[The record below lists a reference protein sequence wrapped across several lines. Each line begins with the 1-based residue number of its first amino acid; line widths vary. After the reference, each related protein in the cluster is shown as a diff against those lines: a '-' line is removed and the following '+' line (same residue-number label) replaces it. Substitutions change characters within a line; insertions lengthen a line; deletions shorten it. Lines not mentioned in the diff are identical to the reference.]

1 MATHTAKS
9 RTQFVWRF
17 WSCQAKRYH
26 VVVATSEKEA
36 RSMLPDAPCLFAA
49 RIRESAAG
57 I

>member
-1 MATHTAKS
+1 MATRTAQS

>member
-1 MATHTAKS
+1 MATLTAQT

-49 RIRESAAG
+49 KFRENAALM
-57 I
+57 

>member
-1 MATHTAKS
+1 MATLTAQT
-9 RTQFVWRF
+9 RTQFIWRF

-49 RIRESAAG
+49 RFRDNAARM
-57 I
+57 